1 MKATNLQKS
10 QCRISEAIKAEARRL
25 GFDAVGFAHAAP
37 VNRDAAR
44 AFTQWIADGKNHC
57 MQWAGNYTDL
67 RLDPT
72 ALVEGAQTVISLAV
86 NYLPRQIQSVE
97 APQVARYAYGS
108 DYHEV
113 VRDMARQLAAFI
125 KTATGHECRVC
136 VDSAPILERY
146 WAQQA
151 GIGFIGLN
159 TLLII
164 PGKGSFFF
172 LCELVT
178 TLQLPADE
186 PCTLSCG
193 ECHACERACPG
204 GALSGGTL
212 DAARCLSCQTIENRD
227 EHLPDWVTEKIGNH
241 LYGCD
246 ECQLCCPHN
255 RGAQPTTR
263 PEFQAREAVLH
274 LTRQRVLDMTQEQF
288 SATFRHS
295 PIKRAKLAG
304 LRRNATLLGKK
315 PKEK

>member
-1 MKATNLQKS
+1 
-10 QCRISEAIKAEARRL
+10 
-25 GFDAVGFAHAAP
+25 
-37 VNRDAAR
+37 
-44 AFTQWIADGKNHC
+44 

-86 NYLPRQIQSVE
+86 NYLPRQIQSRE

-125 KTATGHECRVC
+125 KQSTGHECRVC

-151 GIGFIGLN
+151 GLGFIGLN

-178 TLQLPADE
+178 TLSLPPDE

-193 ECHACERACPG
+193 ECHACERNCPG

-227 EHLPDWVTEKIGNH
+227 ERLPEWVMEKIGNH

-255 RGAQPTTR
+255 RGAQPTAR

-274 LTRQRVLDMTQEQF
+274 LTRQRVLTMTQEQF

-304 LRRNATLLGKK
+304 LRRNASLLRAA
-315 PKEK
+315 PKEKKD